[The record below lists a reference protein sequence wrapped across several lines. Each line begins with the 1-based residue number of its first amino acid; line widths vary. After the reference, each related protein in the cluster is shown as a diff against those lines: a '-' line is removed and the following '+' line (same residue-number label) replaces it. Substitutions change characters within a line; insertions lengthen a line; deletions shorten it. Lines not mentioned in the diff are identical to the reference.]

1 MCYNNLHSFTIDRQE
16 GRAVIDNQLA
26 TSQHRFAFKLFA
38 ELTKSTSEKNVFIS
52 PASVALALAMA
63 YNGARGE
70 TERAIARTLE
80 LGEIDLDA
88 LNRANAALIESLRA
102 LDPQVVLAIANSLWA
117 KQGMTFDPAF
127 LRRNREFYGAEVAT
141 LDFGDARAAAAI
153 NDWVVRNTNGK
164 IDKIVDRIDPSA
176 IMFLI
181 NAIYF
186 KGNWAKQFDP
196 RRTREMPF
204 TLSGGQQKP
213 HPMMAQTGKFEHYA
227 TQGFQAIS
235 LPYGAGRAS
244 MYIFLPEQRSSL
256 RAFRRELSNKSWD
269 TWLRHFRQAEG
280 TIVLPRFKLAYEA
293 TLNDALKALG
303 MGIAFD
309 RRRADFG
316 RMVADGKP
324 SANIDEVKHK
334 TFVEINEEGTEAAA
348 VTSIGMIRMTM
359 APQRNFSMIVDRPFF
374 CAIRDNQ
381 TGMLL
386 FMGAIVDP
394 E

>member
-1 MCYNNLHSFTIDRQE
+1 
-16 GRAVIDNQLA
+16 VIDNQLA

-52 PASVALALAMA
+52 PASVTLALALA

-117 KQGMTFDPAF
+117 QQGMTFDPAF

-176 IMFLI
+176 LLFLI

-186 KGNWAKQFDP
+186 KGNWARQFDP
-196 RRTREMPF
+196 RRTRDLPF
-204 TLSGGQQKP
+204 TLPDARQKQ
-213 HPMMAQTGKFEHYA
+213 HPLMAQSGKFDYYA
-227 TQGFQAIS
+227 GQGFQAIS

-244 MYIFLPEQRSSL
+244 MYIFLPEQRSNL
-256 RAFRRELSNKSWD
+256 RAFQRELGHKSWD
-269 TWLRHFRQAEG
+269 AWMRHFRQSEG
-280 TIVLPRFKLAYEA
+280 TIVLPRFKLSYEV

-303 MGIAFD
+303 MAIAFD
-309 RRRADFG
+309 GRRADFSA
-316 RMVADGKP
+316 MIADGKP
-324 SANIDEVKHK
+324 SPNIDEVRHK
-334 TFVEINEEGTEAAA
+334 TFVEVNEEGTEAAA
-348 VTSIGMIRMTM
+348 VTSIGMVRTSMM
-359 APQRNFSMIVDRPFF
+359 PQRSFSMVVDRPFF
-374 CAIRDNQ
+374 CAIHDNH
-381 TGMLL
+381 TGTLL
-386 FMGAIVDP
+386 FLGSIVDP

>member
-1 MCYNNLHSFTIDRQE
+1 MAEKALVANAQ
-16 GRAVIDNQLA
+16 
-26 TSQHRFAFKLFA
+26 FAFKLFA
-38 ELTKSTSEKNVFIS
+38 ELTKSNIEQNVFIS
-52 PASVALALAMA
+52 PTSVALALAMV

-70 TERAIARTLE
+70 TARAIARTLE

-102 LDPQVVLAIANSLWA
+102 FDPHIALAIANSLWA
-117 KQGMTFDPAF
+117 QQGATFAPDF
-127 LRRNREFYGAEVAT
+127 LSRNQEFYRAEIAT
-141 LDFGDARAAAAI
+141 LDFGDAQAAATI
-153 NDWVVRNTNGK
+153 NKWVARNTSGK
-164 IDKIVDRIDPSA
+164 IEKIIDQIDRSA
-176 IMFLI
+176 ILFLL

-186 KGNWAKQFDP
+186 NGSWAKPFDP
-196 RRTREMPF
+196 RRSREMPF
-204 TLSGGQQKP
+204 TLSGGRQKLL
-213 HPMMAQTGKFEHYA
+213 PMMAQTGKFDYYA
-227 TQGFQAIS
+227 IQGFQAIS

-256 RAFRRELSNKSWD
+256 RAFRRELSHKSWD
-269 TWLRHFRQAEG
+269 AWLRHFRQAEG
-280 TIVLPRFKLAYEA
+280 TIMLPRFKLTYEA

-309 RRRADFG
+309 QRRADFSG
-316 RMVADGKP
+316 MIADGKP

-334 TFVEINEEGTEAAA
+334 TFVEVNEEGTEAAA
-348 VTSIGMIRMTM
+348 VTSIGMVRLAM

-381 TGMLL
+381 TGALL
-386 FMGAIVDP
+386 FMGTIIEP